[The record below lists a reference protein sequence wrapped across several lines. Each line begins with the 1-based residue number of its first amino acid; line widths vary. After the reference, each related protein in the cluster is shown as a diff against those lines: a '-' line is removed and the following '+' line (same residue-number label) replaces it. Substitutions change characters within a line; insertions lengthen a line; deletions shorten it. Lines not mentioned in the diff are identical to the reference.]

1 MNKLLLLVSVFFI
14 FKSNAQEIAIDKESN
29 NLTLDGNIEFAENN
43 LVEAESLY
51 RKSISKDSLNLKA
64 VYNMGNSFYKNELKD
79 EAINQYRSSI
89 KKTSDKDLLH
99 KSFHN
104 LGNVFMQNQDYQNAV
119 DSFKKA
125 LLNKPSDDETRYNY
139 VLAKELLK
147 NQQKNNKKDDKDKKN
162 DKDKKEDKD
171 KKNDK
176 DKKEDKDK
184 KNDKDKKDDKNKKD
198 DKKEEEK
205 KDNKSEKK
213 NDNKENNNPK
223 PNKISPEQL
232 KNLLKAMDNEEKKV
246 QNKVNKN
253 KVKGS
258 PIKNKKDW

>member
-89 KKTSDKDLLH
+89 KKTTDKDLLH

-104 LGNVFMQNQDYQNAV
+104 LGNVFMQNEDYQNAV

-162 DKDKKEDKD
+162 DKDKR
-171 KKNDK
+171 
-176 DKKEDKDK
+176 EDKDK

-205 KDNKSEKK
+205 KDNKSENK

>member
-29 NLTLDGNIEFAENN
+29 NLTLDGNIEYAENN

-89 KKTSDKDLLH
+89 KKTTDKDLLH

-104 LGNVFMQNQDYQNAV
+104 LGNVFMQNEDYQNAV

-162 DKDKKEDKD
+162 DKDKKEDK
-171 KKNDK
+171 
-176 DKKEDKDK
+176 EK

-198 DKKEEEK
+198 DKKEEK
-205 KDNKSEKK
+205 KDNKSENK
-213 NDNKENNNPK
+213 NDNKENNNPE

-253 KVKGS
+253 KVKSS
-258 PIKNKKDW
+258 PKKNKKDW

>member
-29 NLTLDGNIEFAENN
+29 NLTFDGNIEFAENN

-89 KKTSDKDLLH
+89 KKTTDKDLLH

-104 LGNVFMQNQDYQNAV
+104 LGNVFMQNEDYQNAV

-162 DKDKKEDKD
+162 DKDKKEDEE

-176 DKKEDKDK
+176 NKKD
-184 KNDKDKKDDKNKKD
+184 NKDKKDDKNKKD

>member
-89 KKTSDKDLLH
+89 KKTTDKDLLH

-104 LGNVFMQNQDYQNAV
+104 LGNVFMQNEDYQNAV

-162 DKDKKEDKD
+162 DKDKKEDKE

-176 DKKEDKDK
+176 NKKD
-184 KNDKDKKDDKNKKD
+184 NKDKKDDKNKKD

-258 PIKNKKDW
+258 HIKNKKDW

>member
-29 NLTLDGNIEFAENN
+29 NLTLDGNIEYAENN

-89 KKTSDKDLLH
+89 KKTTDKDLLH

-104 LGNVFMQNQDYQNAV
+104 LGNVFMQNEDYQNAV

-162 DKDKKEDKD
+162 DKDKKEDK
-171 KKNDK
+171 
-176 DKKEDKDK
+176 EK
-184 KNDKDKKDDKNKKD
+184 KNDKDKKDNKDKKD

>member
-89 KKTSDKDLLH
+89 KKTTDKDLLH

-162 DKDKKEDKD
+162 DKDKKEDKE

-176 DKKEDKDK
+176 DKKD
-184 KNDKDKKDDKNKKD
+184 NKDKKDDKNKKD

>member
-64 VYNMGNSFYKNELKD
+64 VYNMGNSFYKNELKN

-89 KKTSDKDLLH
+89 KKTTDKDLLH

-104 LGNVFMQNQDYQNAV
+104 LGNVFMQNEDYQNAV

-162 DKDKKEDKD
+162 DKDKKQDK
-171 KKNDK
+171 
-176 DKKEDKDK
+176 EK
-184 KNDKDKKDDKNKKD
+184 KNDKDKKDDKKD

>member
-162 DKDKKEDKD
+162 DKDKKEDKE
-171 KKNDK
+171 KKNEKNKK
-176 DKKEDKDK
+176 D
-184 KNDKDKKDDKNKKD
+184 NKDKKDDKNKKD

>member
-89 KKTSDKDLLH
+89 KKTTDKDLLH

-104 LGNVFMQNQDYQNAV
+104 LGNVFMQNEDYQNAV

-162 DKDKKEDKD
+162 DKDKKEDK
-171 KKNDK
+171 
-176 DKKEDKDK
+176 EK

-205 KDNKSEKK
+205 NDNKSEKK

-253 KVKGS
+253 KVKAVL
-258 PIKNKKDW
+258 

>member
-89 KKTSDKDLLH
+89 KKTTDKDLLH

-104 LGNVFMQNQDYQNAV
+104 LGNVFMQNEDYQNAV

-162 DKDKKEDKD
+162 DKDKKEDEE

-176 DKKEDKDK
+176 NKKD
-184 KNDKDKKDDKNKKD
+184 NKDKKDDKNKKD

>member
-89 KKTSDKDLLH
+89 KKTTDKDLLH

-104 LGNVFMQNQDYQNAV
+104 LGNVFMQNEDYQNAV

-162 DKDKKEDKD
+162 DKDKKEDKE

-176 DKKEDKDK
+176 NKKD
-184 KNDKDKKDDKNKKD
+184 NKDKKDDKNKKD

>member
-176 DKKEDKDK
+176 DKK
-184 KNDKDKKDDKNKKD
+184 DDKNKKD

>member
-1 MNKLLLLVSVFFI
+1 MKKLLLLVSVFFI

-64 VYNMGNSFYKNELKD
+64 VYNMGNSFYKNELKN

-89 KKTSDKDLLH
+89 KKTTDKDLLH

-104 LGNVFMQNQDYQNAV
+104 LGNVFMQNEDYQNAV

-162 DKDKKEDKD
+162 DKDKKQDK
-171 KKNDK
+171 
-176 DKKEDKDK
+176 EK
-184 KNDKDKKDDKNKKD
+184 KNDKDKKDDKKD

>member
-89 KKTSDKDLLH
+89 KKTTDKDLLH

-104 LGNVFMQNQDYQNAV
+104 LGNVFMQNEDYQNAV

-162 DKDKKEDKD
+162 DKDKKEDK
-171 KKNDK
+171 
-176 DKKEDKDK
+176 EK
-184 KNDKDKKDDKNKKD
+184 KNDKDKKDNKDKKD

>member
-14 FKSNAQEIAIDKESN
+14 FKSNAQEIASDKESN

-89 KKTSDKDLLH
+89 KKTTDKDLLH

-104 LGNVFMQNQDYQNAV
+104 LGNVFMQNEDYQNAV

-147 NQQKNNKKDDKDKKN
+147 NQQKNNKKD
-162 DKDKKEDKD
+162 DKD

>member
-89 KKTSDKDLLH
+89 KKTTDKDLLH

-104 LGNVFMQNQDYQNAV
+104 LGNVFMQNEDYQNAV

-125 LLNKPSDDETRYNY
+125 LLNKPNDDETRYNY

-162 DKDKKEDKD
+162 DKDKKQDK
-171 KKNDK
+171 
-176 DKKEDKDK
+176 EK
-184 KNDKDKKDDKNKKD
+184 KNDKDKKDDKKD

>member
-29 NLTLDGNIEFAENN
+29 NLTLDGNIEYAENN

-89 KKTSDKDLLH
+89 KKTTDKDLLH

-104 LGNVFMQNQDYQNAV
+104 LGNVFMQNEDYQNAV

-162 DKDKKEDKD
+162 DKDKKEDK
-171 KKNDK
+171 
-176 DKKEDKDK
+176 EK

-205 KDNKSEKK
+205 KDNKSENK

-253 KVKGS
+253 KVKNS
-258 PIKNKKDW
+258 PKKNKKDW

>member
-89 KKTSDKDLLH
+89 KKTTDKDLLH

-104 LGNVFMQNQDYQNAV
+104 LGNVFMQNEDYQNAV

-176 DKKEDKDK
+176 DKKDD
-184 KNDKDKKDDKNKKD
+184 KNDKDKKD

>member
-89 KKTSDKDLLH
+89 KKTTDKDLLH

-104 LGNVFMQNQDYQNAV
+104 LGNVFMQNEDYQNAV

-125 LLNKPSDDETRYNY
+125 LLNKPSDDETIYNY

-162 DKDKKEDKD
+162 DKDKKEDEE

-176 DKKEDKDK
+176 NKKD
-184 KNDKDKKDDKNKKD
+184 NKDKKDDKNKKN

>member
-14 FKSNAQEIAIDKESN
+14 FKSNAQEIVIDKESN

-89 KKTSDKDLLH
+89 KKTTDKDLLH

-104 LGNVFMQNQDYQNAV
+104 LGNVFMQNEDYQNAV

-162 DKDKKEDKD
+162 DKDKKEDK
-171 KKNDK
+171 
-176 DKKEDKDK
+176 EK
-184 KNDKDKKDDKNKKD
+184 KNDKDKKDNKDKKD

>member
-104 LGNVFMQNQDYQNAV
+104 LGNVFMQNEDYQNAV

-176 DKKEDKDK
+176 H
-184 KNDKDKKDDKNKKD
+184 KKDDKNKKD

>member
-89 KKTSDKDLLH
+89 KKTTDKDLLH

-104 LGNVFMQNQDYQNAV
+104 LGNVFMQNEDYQNAV

-162 DKDKKEDKD
+162 DKDKKEDK
-171 KKNDK
+171 
-176 DKKEDKDK
+176 EK
-184 KNDKDKKDDKNKKD
+184 KNDKDKKDDKKD

>member
-89 KKTSDKDLLH
+89 KKTTDKDLLH

-104 LGNVFMQNQDYQNAV
+104 LGNVFMQNEDYQNAV

-162 DKDKKEDKD
+162 DKDKKEDKE
-171 KKNDK
+171 KKS
-176 DKKEDKDK
+176 
-184 KNDKDKKDDKNKKD
+184 DKDKKDDNNKKD

>member
-89 KKTSDKDLLH
+89 KKTTDKDLLH

-104 LGNVFMQNQDYQNAV
+104 LGNVFMQNEDYQNAV

-162 DKDKKEDKD
+162 DKDKKEDKE

-176 DKKEDKDK
+176 NKKD
-184 KNDKDKKDDKNKKD
+184 NKDKKDDKNKKD

-213 NDNKENNNPK
+213 NDNKENSNPK